1 MLAHM
6 VYFTLKDRSPAA
18 VQKMVDACQKY
29 LPGHPGVIF
38 FAAGTVAM
46 AADWT
51 RPDPIIAAYLK
62 SYGRYGIPFNAV
74 YGPSAPQGI
83 ALSELLTPD
92 DVLSALLRARNP
104 ANAGIAPQSPP
115 SGG

>member
-1 MLAHM
+1 MCGA
-6 VYFTLKDRSPAA
+6 P
-18 VQKMVDACQKY
+18 
-29 LPGHPGVIF
+29 
-38 FAAGTVAM
+38 GTVAM

-62 SYGRYGIPFNAV
+62 SYGRYGIPFNVV

-83 ALSELLTPD
+83 ALSELLTQA
-92 DVLSALLRARNP
+92 DVLSAINRARGP
-104 ANAGIAPQSPP
+104 ANAGIARQSPP